1 MNYKNIVL
9 YGGSSEITLELLK
22 LYYEETENIFIFSR
36 SLEIVKDLLNKDIFF
51 KDKILT
57 KIKIIEC
64 NLGNYEEVLKIIRN
78 DINEL
83 SGLIWVAGS
92 TGDADLEYNDANL
105 IKKNLTINFLNPTIL
120 INEFS
125 KKIIPNSNSFICA
138 ITSVAGLRGRKTQLF
153 YAPAKA
159 GLITYL
165 SGLRQKLST
174 KNIHVCTIIP
184 GYINTKPFREGKW
197 KTFSFLITSPKECAN
212 LIKKGI
218 HNKREIIYI
227 NYLWKIVMFLISL
240 IPEKIFKKLNF

>member
-36 SLEIVKDLLNKDIFF
+36 SLEIVKDLLNKDIF

-78 DINEL
+78 DMNEL

-105 IKKNLTINFLNPTIL
+105 IKKT
-120 INEFS
+120 
-125 KKIIPNSNSFICA
+125 
-138 ITSVAGLRGRKTQLF
+138 
-153 YAPAKA
+153 
-159 GLITYL
+159 
-165 SGLRQKLST
+165 
-174 KNIHVCTIIP
+174 
-184 GYINTKPFREGKW
+184 
-197 KTFSFLITSPKECAN
+197 
-212 LIKKGI
+212 
-218 HNKREIIYI
+218 
-227 NYLWKIVMFLISL
+227 
-240 IPEKIFKKLNF
+240 